1 MKVRINKLDIMII
14 LLWCAIFPFYIPIK
28 DLYYIY
34 QLVVTIVIWLF
45 CLSEIRRI
53 PLIIFLWMYPI
64 TIIVSSIINRNTIL
78 YTQVVRGTTGALLM
92 MGTFLIIHMYIRLK
106 GTERLFAILYR
117 MSKVYAVISILW
129 VLGLIVIGKLGDAV
143 QNEFLFLG
151 GKFPTA
157 YMLIFNLMLF
167 LISWKGNKLLK
178 SKYKKTI
185 FFVLCLVDI
194 IVCILIETATGV
206 VAIALFF
213 VFMILPGKILK
224 IVNKPVVLIMLIV
237 GSMVFIS
244 SINIIISL
252 PIVQSLIVNVLHED
266 LSLTGRMQLYE
277 LLFPLM
283 MKSGLWGGGY
293 GSYVATRLGYHGWY
307 NAQNGLA
314 EIILTYGFLGAGSF
328 LLMVFTVSLKSKEQ
342 IKPLNS
348 ALLVFIIIA
357 IVEIPFNMSFVLLLA
372 LIMMSNCKNIGKY
385 PFY

>member
-237 GSMVFIS
+237 GSMVIVFS
-244 SINIIISL
+244 LNIIISL